1 MEQKNQIN
9 EVLGLTMQKLKDMVD
24 VNTVVGTPITTPD
37 GVTVIP
43 VSKISVGFASGGS
56 DFAPKSLPANKANC
70 FGGGTGAGISVVPV
84 SFLIIHGDNV
94 RIINADPVS
103 NGPIDKAIDLLPE
116 LVDKVS
122 GMIEQR
128 KAAGT
133 DTSACV
139 QRELAVRC
147 ALAVL
152 DPQDLLELFKNDAG
166 TFDITCRAKTYGDLV
181 TPFGI

>member
-84 SFLIIHGDNV
+84 SFLIIHGDTDTIV
-94 RIINADPVS
+94 PYSVS
-103 NGPIDKAIDLLPE
+103 
-116 LVDKVS
+116 
-122 GMIEQR
+122 EQAAEIYDTAQYYLIPGQGHGFD
-128 KAAGT
+128 AAGT
-133 DTSACV
+133 AKAIEYLEDFLS
-139 QRELAVRC
+139 
-147 ALAVL
+147 
-152 DPQDLLELFKNDAG
+152 DLIPDQA
-166 TFDITCRAKTYGDLV
+166 
-181 TPFGI
+181 

>member
-94 RIINADPVS
+94 RIINANPVS

-128 KAAGT
+128 KAA
-133 DTSACV
+133 
-139 QRELAVRC
+139 
-147 ALAVL
+147 
-152 DPQDLLELFKNDAG
+152 DA
-166 TFDITCRAKTYGDLV
+166 DQKASN
-181 TPFGI
+181 

>member
-128 KAAGT
+128 KCRRSGLGTAGWRT
-133 DTSACV
+133 AHEGLCRGGCPRDLGYFRHCHRRL
-139 QRELAVRC
+139 QRS
-147 ALAVL
+147 
-152 DPQDLLELFKNDAG
+152 
-166 TFDITCRAKTYGDLV
+166 GDL
-181 TPFGI
+181 